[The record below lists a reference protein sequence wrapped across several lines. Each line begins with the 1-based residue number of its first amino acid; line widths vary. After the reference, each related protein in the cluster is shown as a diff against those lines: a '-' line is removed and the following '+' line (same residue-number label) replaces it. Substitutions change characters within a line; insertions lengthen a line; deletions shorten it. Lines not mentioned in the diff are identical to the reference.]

1 MNHWKGQL
9 QLKKFTIVNFLDL
22 KGAFET
28 IDKRILLKKLKRY
41 GIKGIVLRFFENYL
55 KDRKQHCRFD
65 GVCSEDEYNDLGVP
79 QGTVIEPLLL
89 IIL

>member
-9 QLKKFTIVNFLDL
+9 QLKKFTIVNFFDL

-41 GIKGIVLRFFENYL
+41 GIKGTVFRKLL
-55 KDRKQHCRFD
+55 KKQKTT
-65 GVCSEDEYNDLGVP
+65 L
-79 QGTVIEPLLL
+79 QI
-89 IIL
+89 